1 MKLNASQKLHLATSC
16 RQKCLDTYY
25 QRMRSAKLLENSSSD
40 EWQEE
45 AELFM
50 WNILNK
56 FDPSGIRLLSKE
68 KSNKRI
74 TNQSLEFSFSSYF
87 AGRVNFLV
95 SEALRVKRLQ
105 PRG

>member
-25 QRMRSAKLLENSSSD
+25 QRMRSAKLLANSESDD
-40 EWQEE
+40 EWKKE

-68 KSNKRI
+68 RI
-74 TNQSLEFSFSSYF
+74 TNQSLEFSFNSYF
-87 AGRVNFLV
+87 AGRLNFLV
-95 SEALRVKRLQ
+95 SEALRVKRLR